1 MAPWP
6 WGVSGTGLRAIPN
19 LCPLI
24 NGVWLVQAHGD
35 QAVLEDMPVGEC
47 NLQSLHGQPAEI
59 VSPSFPFSEER
70 HVGYPSSL
78 K

>member
-1 MAPWP
+1 M
-6 WGVSGTGLRAIPN
+6 
-19 LCPLI
+19 
-24 NGVWLVQAHGD
+24 
-35 QAVLEDMPVGEC
+35 LEDMPVGEC